1 MGSAIYHSFVVFFD
15 PSVQT
20 IRLQEGETVDYKLL
34 SYEEFKQVLMEDS
47 FVDVVR
53 RRFLEHQADFDRI
66 IAEHFK

>member
-1 MGSAIYHSFVVFFD
+1 MC
-15 PSVQT
+15 
-20 IRLQEGETVDYKLL
+20 IRDSLQEGETVDYKLL